1 MSTNTNEIVWG
12 VIGAGSV
19 CEIKSMPAMN
29 IIPAS
34 RVKTVMRR
42 NEKACENFA
51 RRHQIPNWT
60 HQADILFQDPEINA
74 IYIATPPDTH
84 AYYTIKAAEAGKMVY
99 VEKPMARNYNEC
111 LEMIS
116 ACKKANV
123 PLFVAY
129 YRRTLPHFLRIKELI
144 EKKHL
149 GTIQSV
155 DIIFNRSLRDDE
167 KNNPDTIW
175 RLNPN
180 ISGGGHFHDLA
191 SHQLDLLDFFFGP
204 ALYVSGSSENRSG
217 YYKVAD
223 SVQAKLVFKD
233 QITARGRWN
242 FACSQEEVTDE
253 IHIQGDKGNLS
264 FSTFAHSKISGFAK
278 SLGEINEEY
287 ELPRHIQ
294 EYLIRSIVAQFQGI
308 SSCPSTG
315 DSASRTS
322 KVMDI
327 ICNNS

>member
-1 MSTNTNEIVWG
+1 
-12 VIGAGSV
+12 
-19 CEIKSMPAMN
+19 
-29 IIPAS
+29 
-34 RVKTVMRR
+34 MRR
-42 NEKACENFA
+42 NIEACEEFA
-51 RRHQIPNWT
+51 RRHQIPYWT
-60 HQADILFQDPEINA
+60 NQADILFKDPEINA

-84 AYYTIKAAEAGKMVY
+84 AYYTTKAAEAGKMVY

-129 YRRTLPHFLRIKELI
+129 YRRSLPHFLRIKELI

-149 GTIQSV
+149 GNIQSV
-155 DIIFNRSLRDDE
+155 NIIFNRSLRDVE
-167 KNNPDTIW
+167 IQNPDKIW
-175 RLNPN
+175 RLDPN

-204 ALYVSGSSENRSG
+204 ALNVNGTSINRSG

-223 SVQAKLVFKD
+223 SVQAELVFKD
-233 QITARGRWN
+233 QVIARGIWN
-242 FACSQEEVTDE
+242 FACSQEEVCDE
-253 IHIQGDKGNLS
+253 IHILGNKGNLS
-264 FSTFAHSKISGFAK
+264 FSTFAHSRIQGYSTR
-278 SLGEINEEY
+278 LGKINEEY
-287 ELPRHIQ
+287 QLPKHIQ
-294 EYLIRSIVAQFQGI
+294 EYLIRTIVSQFQGI

-315 DSASRTS
+315 ESASRTS